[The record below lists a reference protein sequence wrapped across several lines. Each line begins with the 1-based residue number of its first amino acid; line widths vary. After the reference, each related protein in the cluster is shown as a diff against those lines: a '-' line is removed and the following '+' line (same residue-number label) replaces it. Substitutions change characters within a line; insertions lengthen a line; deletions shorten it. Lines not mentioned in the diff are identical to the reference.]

1 MDSVNTCCV
10 QNVGSSNVK
19 CGGTRRYWY
28 SNHCHWTV
36 LLQTVKVRPHWAQQ
50 IHCDR
55 LRVCRVKQPCPEGS
69 VCLSKYNDI
78 ISNISPVSNGIRQ
91 YRLWSCEVACVSC
104 HPVRCPRCP
113 LVTRSPWLKSPD
125 VGRSKCLSHLSGFKN
140 FLPWS
145 EVQKHTKPT
154 ASCRNWTASFMAVR
168 SHWTVL
174 ETTLCFSY
182 VKIKF
187 LAAHCQGI

>member
-28 SNHCHWTV
+28 SNHCHRTV
-36 LLQTVKVRPHWAQQ
+36 LVQTVKVRPHWAQQ

-55 LRVCRVKQPCPEGS
+55 LRVCRAKQPCPEGP
-69 VCLSKYNDI
+69 VCLSKTMKLFR
-78 ISNISPVSNGIRQ
+78 ISAWSVMELDNIG
-91 YRLWSCEVACVSC
+91 EVACVSC

-125 VGRSKCLSHLSGFKN
+125 VGRSKCLSHLSRFKN
-140 FLPWS
+140 FLP
-145 EVQKHTKPT
+145 
-154 ASCRNWTASFMAVR
+154 
-168 SHWTVL
+168 
-174 ETTLCFSY
+174 
-182 VKIKF
+182 
-187 LAAHCQGI
+187 